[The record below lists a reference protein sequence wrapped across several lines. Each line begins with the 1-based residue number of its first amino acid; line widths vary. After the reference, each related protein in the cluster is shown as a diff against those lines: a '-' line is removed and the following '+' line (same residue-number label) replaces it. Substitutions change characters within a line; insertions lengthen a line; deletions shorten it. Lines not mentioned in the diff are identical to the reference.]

1 MDTWIR
7 SRLTTGFAAVGIAA
21 VMINPAVVRQPPVP
35 VNSPAVMF
43 AAATQPLAVTSS
55 PTPLAP
61 PPRLL
66 AQTAAPA
73 LVSPLDPVAQQ
84 ASFHVTFV
92 GDFLATGVDLFGRE
106 FAIPG
111 ALVQDI
117 QAGTPVP
124 DAVGRALQTFAQV
137 EFDAGSELVA
147 FAARYVSFQLNFL
160 ANLVATPV
168 NAIGALAA
176 SLGAG
181 PTPASATQPP
191 LASARLATASS
202 TGRSTPADP
211 SGASAPDGLAATKLP
226 AGRST
231 ERADHPKRVRSVVAE
246 RESTS
251 GTSKKNRDDDA
262 AEVAS
267 RQPKADPPAMTHG
280 RPGGT
285 HKRATD
291 ATSPSTT
298 SGPGSGGQLH
308 PHRENG
314 DRPKVS
320 DHEGD

>member
-21 VMINPAVVRQPPVP
+21 LVINPAVVRQPPVP
-35 VNSPAVMF
+35 VNSPAVLF
-43 AAATQPLAVTSS
+43 TAATQPLAVTSS
-55 PTPLAP
+55 PTPPAP

-66 AQTAAPA
+66 TQTAAPA

-92 GDFLATGVDLFGRE
+92 GDFLSTGVDLFGRE

-176 SLGAG
+176 SLGAAS
-181 PTPASATQPP
+181 ASATRPP
-191 LASARLATASS
+191 LTSPRLATASS
-202 TGRSTPADP
+202 TGPPPPADP
-211 SGASAPDGLAATKLP
+211 TGASAPDGLATTKLP

-231 ERADHPKRVRSVVAE
+231 ERADHPKRMRSVVAE
-246 RESTS
+246 RELTS

-262 AEVAS
+262 VDLTS
-267 RQPKADPPAMTHG
+267 HQPKADAPAITHG

-291 ATSPSTT
+291 TTSPSTT
-298 SGPGSGGQLH
+298 SGPGSGGQHH

-314 DRPKVS
+314 DRPKVT
-320 DHEGD
+320 DREGD